1 MGTQWFTSPVRMKS
15 VCLLAAIVCVVMAS
29 EEVVRKPRLF
39 YVSTTSTT
47 TVISTASI
55 CYVSTAAT
63 AAIACGRRKRM
74 VDVDG
79 ETESVVEPS
88 KSGQGK
94 VEIETS
100 PNVDR
105 EGRFLVYWITTTSI
119 STSTAY
125 TTTYSVISV
134 TCTPPG
140 TNLCA

>member
-15 VCLLAAIVCVVMAS
+15 VCLLAAIVCVVMTS

-39 YVSTTSTT
+39 YVSTVSTT
-47 TVISTASI
+47 TIISTASV
-55 CYVSTAAT
+55 CYVSTTT

-74 VDVDG
+74 ITVDG

-94 VEIETS
+94 VEMETS

-105 EGRFLVYWITTTSI
+105 EGRFLLYWITTTSI
-119 STSTAY
+119 STSTSY
-125 TTTYSVISV
+125 TTTYSVSAV
-134 TCTPPG
+134 TCTAPG
-140 TNLCA
+140 NDICG